1 MEFDDSDATG
11 DVSGVSES
19 ESGTTDLDSNVDEY
33 SFDVQSTS
41 SEKSVTAELDPLKT
55 ARAQLLLGCD
65 VFFCIMFLSQLLHL
79 QIGKHSLD
87 AAIPFYQLHPQGMMS
102 SGGGTIFASRMR
114 SAITWKTGAMR

>member
-41 SEKSVTAELDPLKT
+41 SEKSVTAELNPLKT

-65 VFFCIMFLSQLLHL
+65 VFFCMFFCHNFFTSKLGNIPWKQ
-79 QIGKHSLD
+79 QSLF
-87 AAIPFYQLHPQGMMS
+87 ISCIH
-102 SGGGTIFASRMR
+102 
-114 SAITWKTGAMR
+114 KV